1 MTEHMFFK
9 SSTII
14 GFHEIH
20 PNYQCILEQALSFCC
35 FAEIMKPSAKN
46 SSGSPVSA
54 NAMGSVAKAL
64 EGSPEQDIS
73 ATLQNIISGISQNMP
88 LHT

>member
-1 MTEHMFFK
+1 
-9 SSTII
+9 
-14 GFHEIH
+14 
-20 PNYQCILEQALSFCC
+20 
-35 FAEIMKPSAKN
+35 MKPSAKN